1 MSRVQEAARQV
12 YDNYAVGQTGSNVQY
27 VQGGQISRE
36 QTYTTVGDSHLVNGA
51 SYYVQNQGPT
61 SSYKNQNQS
70 LSTGYAIG
78 QSNVQN
84 LVQRAVAEEIPVES
98 RIEYIPFE
106 KKYTVVDQVET
117 IIKVPFEREIIEYE
131 DITSTIKVPVERTIT
146 DYYAVE
152 TQVEYVR
159 KETEETIRDW

>member
-12 YDNYAVGQTGSNVQY
+12 YDNYALGQTGSNIQY
-27 VQGGQISRE
+27 VQGGQLSRE
-36 QTYTTVGDSHLVNGA
+36 QTYTTGESHLVNGA

-78 QSNVQN
+78 QSH
-84 LVQRAVAEEIPVES
+84 VQRAVAEEIPVES

-106 KKYTVVDQVET
+106 KKYTVVDQVER
-117 IIKVPFEREIIEYE
+117 IIQVPFEREIIEYE
-131 DITSTIKVPVERTIT
+131 EVTRTERIPVERTIT

-152 TQVEYVR
+152 TQIEYVR